1 MMESTALRRAL
12 AEPTLTRAALLEG
25 FEHTVDPLPDSGSS
39 FFVHPSELCPVA
51 CQHCMY
57 ASTMDAKSDQSSLS
71 DLDARRVVEFIN
83 SSRSQKLNISGGGEP
98 FLRFSVI
105 EKLVSSVDVPRI
117 EIVTA
122 GYWAKSQRR
131 AAELISLVD
140 AARQRNPHR
149 PDVLL
154 RLSIDSYHINAP
166 RPVKLEHYANAVNA
180 WRSLGTGIRFGLRSI
195 QPDLDIVDQQL
206 ATTLGGTVEELD
218 RWNRAIV
225 VGADRIPITFNV
237 FRESGAAEDLPAEE
251 RARMRKASMTMEDY
265 YSPFET
271 SEHRLSLATAIN
283 DAIRGSYSPD
293 DGLAVTL
300 NSDMRFW
307 IFTGTSP
314 DRYLRLQDQSFAD
327 AVAYF
332 FADPITHLLVNEGIW
347 TLADIVAE
355 LDPQRQAAAM
365 AKNDTASLVDDL
377 LGDPS
382 TLAAV
387 TLIAIHRMRTAGLGD
402 LGAGHPL
409 RELLETDDMLADC
422 REALEVSR

>member
-12 AEPTLTRAALLEG
+12 AEATLTRAALLEG

-140 AARQRNPHR
+140 AARLRNPHR

-180 WRSLGTGIRFGLRSI
+180 WRGLGTGIRFGLRSI

-206 ATTLGGTVEELD
+206 ATTLGGTVE
-218 RWNRAIV
+218 RVR
-225 VGADRIPITFNV
+225 
-237 FRESGAAEDLPAEE
+237 
-251 RARMRKASMTMEDY
+251 
-265 YSPFET
+265 
-271 SEHRLSLATAIN
+271 
-283 DAIRGSYSPD
+283 
-293 DGLAVTL
+293 
-300 NSDMRFW
+300 
-307 IFTGTSP
+307 
-314 DRYLRLQDQSFAD
+314 
-327 AVAYF
+327 
-332 FADPITHLLVNEGIW
+332 
-347 TLADIVAE
+347 
-355 LDPQRQAAAM
+355 
-365 AKNDTASLVDDL
+365 
-377 LGDPS
+377 
-382 TLAAV
+382 
-387 TLIAIHRMRTAGLGD
+387 
-402 LGAGHPL
+402 
-409 RELLETDDMLADC
+409 
-422 REALEVSR
+422 

>member
-1 MMESTALRRAL
+1 
-12 AEPTLTRAALLEG
+12 
-25 FEHTVDPLPDSGSS
+25 
-39 FFVHPSELCPVA
+39 
-51 CQHCMY
+51 
-57 ASTMDAKSDQSSLS
+57 
-71 DLDARRVVEFIN
+71 
-83 SSRSQKLNISGGGEP
+83 
-98 FLRFSVI
+98 
-105 EKLVSSVDVPRI
+105 
-117 EIVTA
+117 
-122 GYWAKSQRR
+122 
-131 AAELISLVD
+131 
-140 AARQRNPHR
+140 
-149 PDVLL
+149 
-154 RLSIDSYHINAP
+154 
-166 RPVKLEHYANAVNA
+166 
-180 WRSLGTGIRFGLRSI
+180 
-195 QPDLDIVDQQL
+195 
-206 ATTLGGTVEELD
+206 
-218 RWNRAIV
+218 
-225 VGADRIPITFNV
+225 
-237 FRESGAAEDLPAEE
+237 
-251 RARMRKASMTMEDY
+251 MRKASMTMEDY

-283 DAIRGSYSPD
+283 DAIRGSYTPD

-307 IFTGTSP
+307 IFTGTAP
-314 DRYLRLQDQSFAD
+314 DRYLRLHDQSFAD

-332 FADPITHLLVNEGIW
+332 FADPITHMLVNEGIW

-387 TLIAIHRMRTAGLGD
+387 TLIAIHRMRTPGLGD